1 MNQIMNPKAQK
12 PVVDDSNKSPK
23 QGQWQALIAAWL
35 GEAFDALDATIF
47 FIAMYP
53 AMSEL
58 INSKNDTEIGWYG
71 SLVIAVFMLGWAVGG
86 IGFGMIADRFG
97 RAKTMV
103 ITILIYAVATG
114 LCALS
119 HSWQELACYRFFVGV
134 GVGGE
139 IGLGCVLVSE
149 AFKNKASRIWAIAT
163 VESSFC
169 FGVMGCA
176 AVNALLGPYG
186 WRWLFVAGLVPA
198 FFALYFRLTLKESES
213 FEQQKRIDEEQ
224 RKFQPRNFS
233 SVISSLPL
241 VTLLKGKDGGKL
253 WITASCATCAIIGW
267 WGCISWISPWINQLT
282 GTAAV
287 EERSVATTLVSIGNV
302 VGCFTTPLLL
312 SKMGRARLLQLSFLG
327 CWISATI
334 MFLTVK
340 SYGLALLAWCFVVGY
355 FGIVQFVVLVVYIP
369 ESFALCYR
377 ASASGF
383 TFGFGRI
390 LAAAAAIGGG
400 HMIGVF
406 GGSYAFAAASVA
418 IVYMLGLIL
427 SLRLPE
433 TNGTLAEEVSMHPLS
448 QFQSDEMS
456 LCLSP
461 QPAPIANTSRRIID

>member
-1 MNQIMNPKAQK
+1 MNQLAIPKIKK
-12 PVVDDSNKSPK
+12 PSTSKSPVPDAQ
-23 QGQWQALIAAWL
+23 QGKWQALVAAWL

-53 AMSEL
+53 AMSDL
-58 INSKNDTEIGWYG
+58 INSKNDAQIGWYG
-71 SLVIAVFMLGWAVGG
+71 SIVVAVFMLGWAVGG
-86 IGFGMIADRFG
+86 IGFGMVADRIG

-103 ITILIYAVATG
+103 ITILIYALATG
-114 LCALS
+114 LCAIS
-119 HSWQELACYRFFVGV
+119 HSWQELACYRFLVGV

-149 AFKNKASRIWAIAT
+149 AFKTKASRIWAIAT

-213 FEQQKRIDEEQ
+213 FEKQKRIQDEQ
-224 RKFQPRNFS
+224 RKLRPKLTS
-233 SVISSLPL
+233 IIADLPL
-241 VTLLKGKDGGKL
+241 VALLKSKDGGKL
-253 WITASCATCAIIGW
+253 WITALCATCAVIGW

-287 EERSVATTLVSIGNV
+287 EERSLGTTLVSIGNI

-312 SKMGRARLLQLSFLG
+312 TKFGRARLLQISFLG
-327 CWISATI
+327 CWLSATM

-340 SYGLALLAWCFVVGY
+340 TFGLALLAWCFVVGY

-369 ESFALCYR
+369 ESFSITYR

-390 LAAAAAIGGG
+390 LAAGAAIGGG
-400 HMIGVF
+400 HLIGIF
-406 GGSYAFAAASVA
+406 GGSYAFAAASIA
-418 IVYMLGLIL
+418 IVYLMGMIL

-433 TNGTLAEEVSMHPLS
+433 TDGTLSEEETDDASSTPFIVGART
-448 QFQSDEMS
+448 EVT
-456 LCLSP
+456 
-461 QPAPIANTSRRIID
+461 I

>member
-1 MNQIMNPKAQK
+1 MNQPTIQRIRTNVA
-12 PVVDDSNKSPK
+12 KSTQPDK
-23 QGQWQALIAAWL
+23 QQGKWQALIAAWL

-58 INSKNDTEIGWYG
+58 INSKNDAQIGWYG
-71 SLVIAVFMLGWAVGG
+71 SIVVAVFMLGWAVGG
-86 IGFGMIADRFG
+86 IGFGMIADRIG

-103 ITILIYAVATG
+103 ITILIYALATG
-114 LCALS
+114 LCAIS
-119 HSWQELACYRFFVGV
+119 HSWQELAFYRFLVGV

-149 AFKNKASRIWAIAT
+149 AFKAKATRIWAIAT

-213 FEQQKRIDEEQ
+213 FEEQKRIEDAK
-224 RKFQPRNFS
+224 RKSHRRLS
-233 SVISSLPL
+233 EIVADLPL
-241 VTLLKGKDGGKL
+241 VTLLKSEDGGKL

-282 GTAAV
+282 GTIAV
-287 EERSVATTLVSIGNV
+287 EERSLGSTLVSIGNI

-312 SKMGRARLLQLSFLG
+312 MKFGRARLLQLSFLG
-327 CWISATI
+327 CWVSATL

-340 SYGLALLAWCFVVGY
+340 TFGLALLAWCFVVGY
-355 FGIVQFVVLVVYIP
+355 FGIMQFVVLVVYIP
-369 ESFALCYR
+369 ESFSIAYR

-400 HMIGVF
+400 HLIGVF

-418 IVYMLGLIL
+418 VVYFLGMLLTM
-427 SLRLPE
+427 RLPE
-433 TNGTLAEEVSMHPLS
+433 TTGNLSENNEAADEVKDGLQPTLA
-448 QFQSDEMS
+448 
-456 LCLSP
+456 
-461 QPAPIANTSRRIID
+461 

>member
-1 MNQIMNPKAQK
+1 MNQIAIPKINQK
-12 PVVDDSNKSPK
+12 ATGDNEPGNK
-23 QGQWQALIAAWL
+23 QGPWQALIAAWL

-58 INSKNDTEIGWYG
+58 INSKNDSEIGWYG
-71 SLVIAVFMLGWAVGG
+71 SLVVAVFMLGWAVGG
-86 IGFGMIADRFG
+86 VGFGMMADRIG

-114 LCALS
+114 LCAIA

-149 AFKNKASRIWAIAT
+149 AFKNKVSRIWAVAT

-176 AVNALLGPYG
+176 AVNALLGAYG

-213 FEQQKRIDEEQ
+213 FEKQRRIEEEQ
-224 RKFQPRNFS
+224 RKARPRNVS
-233 SVISSLPL
+233 TVISNLPL
-241 VTLLKGKDGGKL
+241 FNLLKGNDGGKL
-253 WITASCATCAIIGW
+253 WITAGCATCAIIGW

-287 EERSVATTLVSIGNV
+287 EERSLGTTLVSVGNL
-302 VGCFTTPLLL
+302 VGCFSTPLLL
-312 SKMGRARLLQLSFLG
+312 SKMGRTRLLQASFLG
-327 CWISATI
+327 CWLSGTL

-340 SYGLALLAWCFVVGY
+340 SFGTALLAWCAVVGY
-355 FGIVQFVVLVVYIP
+355 FGIVPFVVLVVYIP
-369 ESFALCYR
+369 ESFALSYR

-390 LAAAAAIGGG
+390 LAAAAAVGGG
-400 HMIGVF
+400 HLIGVF
-406 GGSYAFAAASVA
+406 GGSYASAAASVA
-418 IVYMLGLIL
+418 LVYFVGMLL
-427 SLRLPE
+427 SMRLPE
-433 TNGTLAEEVSMHPLS
+433 SSGTLAEDESTAEFSASDLVSGAAVP
-448 QFQSDEMS
+448 S
-456 LCLSP
+456 LVR
-461 QPAPIANTSRRIID
+461 ARMD